1 MKVRF
6 RDAFLEKI
14 EFDPKTRTPWDEAV
28 VKAFRKRM
36 NFIRQAHSELDL
48 YAWKSLRIEKLHG
61 DRQHQLSM
69 RLNDQW
75 RLIFEI
81 ETAGPDRFIAI
92 VTIEDYH

>member
-14 EFDPKTRTPWDEAV
+14 EFDPTTRIPWDEAV

-36 NFIRQAHSELDL
+36 NFIRQAHNELDL
-48 YAWKSLRIEKLHG
+48 FAWKSLRIEKLQG
-61 DRQHQLSM
+61 ARQRQFSM

-81 ETAGPDRFIAI
+81 ENIGPDRVIT
-92 VTIEDYH
+92 VVSIEDYH